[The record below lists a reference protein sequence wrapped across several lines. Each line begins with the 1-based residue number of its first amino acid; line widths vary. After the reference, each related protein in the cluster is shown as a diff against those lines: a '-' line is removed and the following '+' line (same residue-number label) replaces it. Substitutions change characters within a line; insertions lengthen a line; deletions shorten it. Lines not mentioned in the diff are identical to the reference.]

1 MSIYKQINK
10 HIITKF
16 ILQQDIKTLNINTI
30 KVFIRI
36 ESLT

>member
-1 MSIYKQINK
+1 MSIYKQVNK
-10 HIITKF
+10 YIITKF
-16 ILQQDIKTLNINTI
+16 ISQPDIKTLNINII